1 MALMPL
7 PLVKRLRV
15 AGTCPSLRRKPQS
28 KGRALAT
35 VLDSGFRRN
44 DAVVSAKGALRDVA
58 NQGKA

>member
-1 MALMPL
+1 MTVIA
-7 PLVKRLRV
+7 
-15 AGTCPSLRRKPQS
+15 AKPQS

-44 DAVVSAKGALRDVA
+44 DAVISAKGALRDVA